1 MTQTFDALRIMVV
14 EDHQFQ
20 RMVAVKVVSGL
31 GVASVQE
38 AEDGQDALDK
48 IAASSDPIDI
58 TICDLDMPGMDGIE
72 FIRHVAEKKL
82 TSAIVVASAMEPEL
96 IRTVE
101 DMAAEHGMKVL
112 GTLEKPINPEK
123 VKALFEQ
130 FISEQSSAGARS
142 GSSELVITKDMLI
155 TAIKDGQIIPWYQP
169 KVLIRNGQWVSCE
182 ALARWQHPEKGMIY
196 PGQFI
201 NEVETFGLM
210 DDMTD
215 SIISQSVQQIQQW
228 QSEGRPINTSVNIS
242 PSMLGN
248 TQLPEKLM
256 QMIKAVGIGPEL
268 LTLEITESA
277 VMENVAHCL
286 STLARL
292 KMKGFTLSI
301 DDFGTGYSSMQQLNR
316 IPFSELKID
325 QSFVKDAV
333 SDPTRR
339 AIVEANIELARKLK
353 LKTVAEGLES
363 AADWQLLNDLQCDV
377 AQGYFVGKPMPAD
390 QFPAWE
396 AEWKQTYS
404 TLNAD
409 RPGQEET

>member
-1 MTQTFDALRIMVV
+1 MSHAYDALRIMVV

-31 GVASVQE
+31 GISSVLE
-38 AEDGQDALDK
+38 AEDGQEALDK
-48 IAASSDPIDI
+48 IAASPEPIDI

-82 TSAIVVASAMEPEL
+82 ASAIIVASAMEPEL

-101 DMAAEHGMKVL
+101 DMAAEHGMNVL
-112 GTLEKPINPEK
+112 GTLEKPVNPEK
-123 VKALFEQ
+123 VDALFQLFIKGETNNPIQPGSKLELNKEILEQ
-130 FISEQSSAGARS
+130 
-142 GSSELVITKDMLI
+142 
-155 TAIKDGQIIPWYQP
+155 AIADGQFVPWFQP
-169 KVLIRNGQWVSCE
+169 KVLLSNGQWVSCE
-182 ALARWQHPEKGMIY
+182 ALARWQHPEHGMVF

-201 NEVETFGLM
+201 GEIENFGLM
-210 DDMTD
+210 DQMTE
-215 SIISQSVQQIQQW
+215 SLLRQAAAQIKAW
-228 QSEGRPINTSVNIS
+228 ENDGRVINTSVNIS

-248 TQLPEKLM
+248 TRLPEQLIE
-256 QMIKAVGIGPEL
+256 MIGDAGVGPAL

-277 VMENVAHCL
+277 VMENVAYCL

-325 QSFVKDAV
+325 QSFVKNAIE
-333 SDPTRR
+333 DPTRR
-339 AIVEANIELARKLK
+339 AIVEANVELARKLK

-363 AADWQLLNDLQCDV
+363 EADWQLLKDLECDV
-377 AQGYFVGKPMPAD
+377 AQGFFVGKPMPAD
-390 QFPAWE
+390 KILAWE
-396 AEWKQTYS
+396 SEWKEKYS
-404 TLNAD
+404 NLS
-409 RPGQEET
+409 

>member
-1 MTQTFDALRIMVV
+1 MSHAYDALRIMVV

-20 RMVAVKVVSGL
+20 RMVAVKVVNGL
-31 GVASVQE
+31 GVSSVLE
-38 AEDGQDALDK
+38 AEDGQEALDK
-48 IAASSDPIDI
+48 IAASPEAIDI

-82 TSAIVVASAMEPEL
+82 TSAIIVASAMEPEL

-101 DMAAEHGMKVL
+101 DMAAEHGMNVL
-112 GTLEKPINPEK
+112 GTLEKPVTPEK
-123 VKALFEQ
+123 VDSLFQLFIKGETNNPEQ
-130 FISEQSSAGARS
+130 FG
-142 GSSELVITKDMLI
+142 SELILSKDILEQAIT
-155 TAIKDGQIIPWYQP
+155 DGQFVPWFQP
-169 KVLIRNGQWVSCE
+169 KVLLSNGQWVSCE
-182 ALARWQHPEKGMIY
+182 ALARWQHPEHGLIF

-201 NEVETFGLM
+201 DKIEEFGLM
-210 DDMTD
+210 EQMTD
-215 SIISQSVQQIQQW
+215 SLIRQAVIQIKKW
-228 QSEGRPINTSVNIS
+228 ATDGRMINTSVNIS

-248 TQLPEKLM
+248 TRLPEHLM
-256 QMIKAVGIGPEL
+256 QMLSEVGIGPNL

-333 SDPTRR
+333 EDPTRH

-363 AADWQLLNDLQCDV
+363 EPDWQLLKDLQCDV

-390 QFPAWE
+390 KLSVWE
-396 AEWKQTYS
+396 IDWKEKYAN
-404 TLNAD
+404 L
-409 RPGQEET
+409 